1 MGLPSGPVGPEL
13 EKGVQ
18 IYQERRKKN
27 RNRFKKKKKT
37 EIEKEGRNGREKER
51 EKAQLTPLVS
61 PLHSWPQVPACS
73 PGQCRVLLTAS
84 LNEHAHPGFQGNPSS
99 SQDLE

>member
-27 RNRFKKKKKT
+27 RNRFKKKKKQKLRRKDGM
-37 EIEKEGRNGREKER
+37 EGKRKEKKPN
-51 EKAQLTPLVS
+51 
-61 PLHSWPQVPACS
+61 
-73 PGQCRVLLTAS
+73 
-84 LNEHAHPGFQGNPSS
+84 
-99 SQDLE
+99 

>member
-27 RNRFKKKKKT
+27 RNGFKKKKK
-37 EIEKEGRNGREKER
+37 KNRN
-51 EKAQLTPLVS
+51 
-61 PLHSWPQVPACS
+61 
-73 PGQCRVLLTAS
+73 
-84 LNEHAHPGFQGNPSS
+84 
-99 SQDLE
+99 

>member
-27 RNRFKKKKKT
+27 RNRFKKKKKQKLRR
-37 EIEKEGRNGREKER
+37 KEGMEGKRKEK
-51 EKAQLTPLVS
+51 KP
-61 PLHSWPQVPACS
+61 
-73 PGQCRVLLTAS
+73 
-84 LNEHAHPGFQGNPSS
+84 N
-99 SQDLE
+99 

>member
-27 RNRFKKKKKT
+27 RNGFKKKKKKKQKLRR
-37 EIEKEGRNGREKER
+37 KEGMEGKRKEK
-51 EKAQLTPLVS
+51 KP
-61 PLHSWPQVPACS
+61 
-73 PGQCRVLLTAS
+73 
-84 LNEHAHPGFQGNPSS
+84 N
-99 SQDLE
+99 